1 MREAFLEALYA
12 AVRVSPQS
20 NVVVERSTNR
30 AAELLM
36 ACQAENAASR
46 SLSNNIVYL
55 QAIILMSLCTE
66 LSGPAYTQAQQAM
79 PGAAWLGMAVGLAY
93 FLKLH
98 VNRSY
103 TNLGGG
109 DPDSS
114 EKLCRRTWWT
124 LVTLDRWHASSTSS
138 PLLIPDTSTVLL
150 PEDRAVLGDSAY
162 HLARAYHMPPPSTT
176 TPNTNSLPGLSLVL
190 GHISEIQL
198 ADPSPFDFP
207 KSHHGSLVSH
217 LLTGE
222 LDRFRESVDTVLH
235 SHPIVHLSYWHVKAL
250 VRCYTQT
257 SISST
262 DELLDAVTVTTN
274 ILNSKI
280 NPPSPLTH
288 HFVALAV
295 LVLVQLAGVKETR
308 ENALRGLHDLAD
320 ALEKGRILAPAT
332 RGDGPAGW
340 DSVIMERISKRLQQ
354 AQHAQQQQSGPSDAT
369 AIDRGGLQH
378 LADLAVGESE
388 GQGAGQTAAANGE
401 KSGQE
406 KEKSAGEGGA
416 EGVNWAVLMRSGYL
430 NGLA

>member
-1 MREAFLEALYA
+1 M
-12 AVRVSPQS
+12 
-20 NVVVERSTNR
+20 VERSTNR

-150 PEDRAVLGDSAY
+150 AEDRAVLGDSAY
-162 HLARAYHMPPPSTT
+162 HLARAYPMPPPSTT
-176 TPNTNSLPGLSLVL
+176 IPNTNSLPGLSLVL

-198 ADPSPFDFP
+198 ADPSPLDFP
-207 KSHHGSLVSH
+207 NGHHGSLVSH
-217 LLTGE
+217 LLAGE

-262 DELLDAVTVTTN
+262 DELLDAVTITTN
-274 ILNSKI
+274 ILNSKT
-280 NPPSPLTH
+280 NSPSPLTH

-295 LVLVQLAGVKETR
+295 LVLGQLADVKETR

-332 RGDGPAGW
+332 RGEGPAGW
-340 DSVIMERISKRLQQ
+340 DSVIMERISRRLQQ
-354 AQHAQQQQSGPSDAT
+354 AQHSQQQQLGPSDAT

-430 NGLA
+430 NSLA